1 MSATTKPASASPY
14 WGSFIV
20 EILKKL
26 LEFNQISYGTK
37 KTF

>member
-1 MSATTKPASASPY
+1 MADTTSTKDSTY

-26 LEFNQISYGTK
+26 LEFNQIKYGVRK
-37 KTF
+37 SF

>member
-1 MSATTKPASASPY
+1 MSATTKSSSDSPY

-26 LEFNQISYGTK
+26 LEFNQLRYGTK

>member
-1 MSATTKPASASPY
+1 MSTTTKPASASPY
-14 WGSFIV
+14 WGSIIV

-26 LEFNQISYGTK
+26 LEFNQLSYGTK